1 MLYFSATPGIVKFYS
16 EYVICMALRINEI
29 FYSIQGESTAA
40 GLPFIFTRLTGCN
53 LRCSY
58 CDTPYAY
65 DDGDWMEIDAIVQRV
80 SAFGCRRVTVTG
92 GEPLDQAET
101 PALIVDL
108 LDKGYDVSIE
118 TNGSLDVS
126 GLDPRCTKV
135 MDIKCPSSGM
145 HLHHLWSNL
154 THLASTDQIKFVI
167 ADWADF
173 EFARQAMERLSIDF
187 PRGNILFSPAYRR
200 LAPDQLAD
208 WMLKYG
214 TDARLQIQLHK
225 YLWPD
230 IERGV

>member
-1 MLYFSATPGIVKFYS
+1 MLYLSATLGIVKFYS
-16 EYVICMALRINEI
+16 VYVSCMALRINEI

-40 GLPFIFTRLTGCN
+40 GLPFIFVRMTGCN

-58 CDTPYAY
+58 CDTRYAY
-65 DDGDWMEIDAIVQRV
+65 DDGDWMEIDAIVQRL
-80 SAFGCRRVTVTG
+80 SAYGCRRVTVTG
-92 GEPLDQAET
+92 GEPLTQAET

-126 GLDPRCTKV
+126 VLDPRCTKV

-145 HLHHLWSNL
+145 HLHHRWSNL
-154 THLASTDQIKFVI
+154 SHLASVDQVKLVI
-167 ADWADF
+167 ADRNDF
-173 EFARQAMERLSIDF
+173 DFACSAARRLPVDF
-187 PRGNILFSPAYRR
+187 PHGHILFSPAYRR

-208 WMLKYG
+208 WMLKSG